1 MKKTKMAD
9 DSERPG
15 PSHMNINVN
24 IVNSPELT
32 STFNPVTNCSAEK
45 LSCNSLFIKIDE
57 GREKV
62 LTRQSCIDY
71 GKTSKQE
78 VTIQPVSGHSLI
90 NLVNLNNLLFQAA
103 ICSNCKNKNSHLQM
117 YENVNKRKGLAQIV
131 FTKCSY
137 CAHVVEVCSSSTDGN
152 CAYDTNIK
160 SVHAACH
167 GMGYAG
173 LKKVSASLDLPEPV
187 SKKPLNNICK
197 NLSKASFENA
207 ATYMKNLGDKLFN
220 SIQQEDPE
228 NIELSD
234 TLRADVAVSV
244 DGTWQKRG
252 HTSRIGAVFI
262 ISIDTGE
269 VLDFIVK
276 RFTIWLIC
284 YIEWFDILWEHCCLV
299 MTLFIVI

>member
-1 MKKTKMAD
+1 MAD

-15 PSHMNINVN
+15 PSHTNTNVN
-24 IVNSPELT
+24 IVNSPELN

-45 LSCNSLFIKIDE
+45 LSCNSLFTKIDE
-57 GREKV
+57 GRETV
-62 LTRQSCIDY
+62 LTRQS
-71 GKTSKQE
+71 
-78 VTIQPVSGHSLI
+78 VSGHSLI

-173 LKKVSASLDLPEPV
+173 LKKVSASLDLPESV
-187 SKKPLNNICK
+187 SKKPFNDICK
-197 NLSKASFENA
+197 NLSKA
-207 ATYMKNLGDKLFN
+207 
-220 SIQQEDPE
+220 
-228 NIELSD
+228 
-234 TLRADVAVSV
+234 
-244 DGTWQKRG
+244 
-252 HTSRIGAVFI
+252 
-262 ISIDTGE
+262 
-269 VLDFIVK
+269 
-276 RFTIWLIC
+276 
-284 YIEWFDILWEHCCLV
+284 
-299 MTLFIVI
+299 